1 MLRLDPI
8 GLLVKKI
15 LAHVKWWGA
24 GGGKNVPIGSWGMEQ
39 SDHCVPC
46 GRLFWLWQLGRR
58 IGAQT
63 VNSNMLAD
71 LEKRVKK
78 VKRAGSFG

>member
-1 MLRLDPI
+1 M
-8 GLLVKKI
+8 
-15 LAHVKWWGA
+15 A

-46 GRLFWLWQLGRR
+46 GRLFWLWHAVGLSRLELKQ
-58 IGAQT
+58 
-63 VNSNMLAD
+63 SNVLVVD